1 LLANGEITRAI
12 HLEELKYTK
21 AALAKLTAAG
31 GSIAGATAPDS
42 DAGSGDHD

>member
-31 GSIAGATAPDS
+31 GSIAGAPAPDS